1 MNRIYAV
8 LALCLS
14 LYACKKE
21 ETTTQPITGNPDTGF
36 LHGVYVLNEGS
47 FGGNNASIGYI
58 NENNTLTQDLYYDV
72 NEVSLGDVLQS
83 FTIIGNR
90 GYAVLN
96 NSQKVVVI
104 DMHSFE
110 HVAEISGLSYPRQVE
125 GIGNNKALLSNGSME
140 GELKV
145 IDLNTNTVTS
155 SITVGKG
162 PERLLHV
169 ADYVVVC
176 NSGGWDIDSTISI
189 IDTQSLDVA
198 HTVVVGDRPVDA
210 VVDRNGTLWVL
221 CSGNTSWMPGG
232 ETAAKLVKVDTST
245 WAVVGTYTFE
255 NSADHPQ
262 HLEIDPNGET
272 LYFLNGNVYAT
283 NIEDINL
290 SVNVVSQLPLSTIH
304 VNPATRHI
312 WGASISDYTNP
323 STVYQIS
330 STGAQLNSFVVG
342 LGTNGVVFN

>member
-21 ETTTQPITGNPDTGF
+21 EPTNPPITGNPDTGF

-58 NENNTLTQDLYYDV
+58 NENNTITQDLYYEI
-72 NEVSLGDVLQS
+72 NQVSLGDVLQS
-83 FTIIGNR
+83 FTVIGNR

-110 HVAEISGLSYPRQVE
+110 HISEISSLSYPRQIE
-125 GIGNNKALLSNGSME
+125 GIGNYKALLTNGSMD
-140 GELKV
+140 GEVKV
-145 IDLNTNTVTS
+145 IDLTSNTVTS
-155 SITVGKG
+155 TISVGKG
-162 PERLLHV
+162 PEKILRV
-169 ADYVVVC
+169 VDYAVVC
-176 NSGGWDIDSTISI
+176 NSGGWDIDSTISVI
-189 IDTQSLDVA
+189 NTQSLEVA
-198 HTVVVGDRPVDA
+198 HTIAVGDRPMDA
-210 VVDRNGTLWVL
+210 VVDRNGALWVL

-232 ETAAKLVKVDTST
+232 ETSAKLVKVDTDT
-245 WAVVGTYTFE
+245 WSVVTYYTFE

-283 NIEDINL
+283 NIENIDL
-290 SVNVVSQLPLSTIH
+290 SMNVVTQLPLSAIH
-304 VNPATRHI
+304 VNPTNGQL

-323 STVYQIS
+323 STVYQLS
-330 STGAQLNSFVVG
+330 STGTQLNSFVVG